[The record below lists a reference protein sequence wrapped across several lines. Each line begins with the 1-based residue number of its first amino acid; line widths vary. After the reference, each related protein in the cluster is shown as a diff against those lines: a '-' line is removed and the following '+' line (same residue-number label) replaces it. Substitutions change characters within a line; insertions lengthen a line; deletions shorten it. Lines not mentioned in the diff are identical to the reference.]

1 MLAEASLREYEVAER
16 GEYHMSSRQA
26 AQLAQSAG
34 AENLILTH
42 FFPEN
47 NLHQQQR
54 EAEQNYAG
62 KIYMSGTGK
71 KYILQP

>member
-1 MLAEASLREYEVAER
+1 
-16 GEYHMSSRQA
+16 MSARQA

-34 AENLILTH
+34 AENLILPH

-54 EAEQNYAG
+54 EAEQNYD
-62 KIYMSGTGK
+62 
-71 KYILQP
+71 